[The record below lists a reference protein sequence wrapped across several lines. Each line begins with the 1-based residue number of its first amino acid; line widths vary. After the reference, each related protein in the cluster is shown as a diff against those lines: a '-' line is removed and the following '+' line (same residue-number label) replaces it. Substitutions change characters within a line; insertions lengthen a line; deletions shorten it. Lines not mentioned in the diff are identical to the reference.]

1 MHWPPCGHPGHK
13 RDLCLHKQDVLA
25 SISAQEEQITDCYTS
40 DPPPQRMRTDP
51 FHTPRK
57 GKPRGGPNSQGDVQP
72 ELQNR
77 DPTLLYVGTTC
88 ERCANKT
95 EAVDGHIPLRTM
107 PSAVDLHKPGP
118 PKHRDH
124 TGLSQRPVHGLMGS
138 LAPDPDTGVTTV
150 GGPFTPG
157 PPGIPISETPRAKY
171 PHQQAHIWHKQPAH
185 VHHALGHRV

>member
-95 EAVDGHIPLRTM
+95 EAVDGHIPLRTCPQRWTSTNPAL
-107 PSAVDLHKPGP
+107 PSIETIQDSALYARIDGQPG
-118 PKHRDH
+118 
-124 TGLSQRPVHGLMGS
+124 T
-138 LAPDPDTGVTTV
+138 
-150 GGPFTPG
+150 
-157 PPGIPISETPRAKY
+157 
-171 PHQQAHIWHKQPAH
+171 
-185 VHHALGHRV
+185 